1 MEYQKT
7 ANLTDD
13 NTLNQPS
20 KFRTRNWIEINDESR
35 GAYNV
40 NSQIKFKTTM
50 LKSSL
55 CDYSDAYILVKG
67 TITVNNTAAQGAA
80 ANNTNKKV
88 IFKNCA
94 PFTNCISEIN
104 NTQIDNAKDIDIV
117 MPMYNLIEYSDNY
130 AKTTGS
136 LWQYCK
142 DIPARNVNDEIIVFD
157 GNNLTDSFNFK
168 VKIIGQTGNDGT
180 KDVEIMVPLKY
191 LSNFWRTLEMPL
203 INCEVNLILTWSSTC
218 VLIAT
223 GNQNQAARF
232 AITDTKLYVPV
243 VTLSTQQNTK
253 FLQQLK
259 SGFKRVINWNKYLS
273 KPELLA
279 QNPNLN
285 HLVKPSFQGVNRL
298 FVLAFENDNHRRSDE
313 RYYLPTVGIKDYNI
327 MINGENFFDQ
337 PIKSNKVTYDNIRK
351 IATGQGDDYTTAC
364 LLDYPYFKDTY
375 KMIAVDLSKQQA
387 LDADPRGIQQM
398 YFTANLDRAGNTRVY
413 FILEEAKETILDF
426 SQGTVK
432 VL

>member
-1 MEYQKT
+1 MEYQKI
-7 ANLTDD
+7 ANLIDD
-13 NTLNQPS
+13 TSNQAS
-20 KFRTRNWIEINDESR
+20 KFRTKNWVEINDESR
-35 GAYNV
+35 GAYNAA
-40 NSQIKFKTTM
+40 SQIKFKTTM

-67 TITVNNTAAQGAA
+67 TISVNHIAAEGAA

-88 IFKNCA
+88 TFKNCA
-94 PFTNCISEIN
+94 LFANCISEIN

-142 DIPARNVNDEIIVFD
+142 DISARNNNQIVNFAAD
-157 GNNLTDSFNFK
+157 NLTDSFNFK
-168 VKIIGQTGNDGT
+168 VKITGQTGNNGT
-180 KDVEIMVPLKY
+180 EDVEIMVRLKY

-203 INCEVNLILTWSSTC
+203 NNCEVNLILTWSSTC
-218 VLIAT
+218 VITNSDGAGT
-223 GNQNQAARF
+223 F

-243 VTLSTQQNTK
+243 VTLSTQENTK

-259 SGFKRVINWNKYLS
+259 SGFKRVISWNKYLS

-285 HLVKPSFQGVNRL
+285 HLVEPSFQGVNRL
-298 FVLAFENDNHRRSDE
+298 FVLAFENDNHRISTK
-313 RYYLPTVGIKDYNI
+313 RYYLPIVEIKDYNI
-327 MINGENFFDQ
+327 MINRENFFDQ
-337 PIKSNKVTYDNIRK
+337 SIKNNKVTYENIRK
-351 IATGQGDDYTTAC
+351 IAAGQGDDYTTGC
-364 LLDYPYFKDTY
+364 LLDYSYFTDTY

-387 LDADPRGIQQM
+387 LDADPRAIQQIN
-398 YFTANLDRAGNTRVY
+398 FTANLDRVGDT
-413 FILEEAKETILDF
+413 TI
-426 SQGTVK
+426 
-432 VL
+432 